1 MTPVVVRTGP
11 APQPVVVRK
20 AGCIPIPTLMLF
32 ANPEARS
39 LLANR
44 HRRTP
49 CVLLLDTSGSME
61 GPKIRRLNA
70 GFRAFRSDIQRN
82 AMAAQSVELCVISF
96 GPVKV
101 QSEFSL
107 LKEMPDLQFNAEGA
121 TPLKEALELAMLKVT
136 ERKRL
141 YQDHGISYYRPWIFL
156 LTDGEPTDNFGG
168 LCSGYRALLRPLQLA
183 AQERKFTLFTV
194 GVGVSDQGRQVL
206 NELSQPFGG
215 RCLDLDTLKFEE
227 MFLWLSG
234 SLSRVSQS
242 SPGERV
248 QLVDPTVGDEL
259 YDGWVL

>member
-1 MTPVVVRTGP
+1 
-11 APQPVVVRK
+11 
-20 AGCIPIPTLMLF
+20 MLF
-32 ANPEARS
+32 SNPEARS

-49 CVLLLDTSGSME
+49 CVLLVDTSGSME
-61 GPKIRRLNA
+61 GEKIRRLNA
-70 GFRAFRSDIQRN
+70 GFRAFRDDILRN
-82 AMAAQSVELCVISF
+82 PMAAQSVELCVISF

-101 QSEFSL
+101 QSEFAL
-107 LKEMPDLQFNAEGA
+107 LKEMPQLHFEADGV
-121 TPLKEALELAMLKVT
+121 TPLKEGLELAVLKVT
-136 ERKRL
+136 ERKQSYR
-141 YQDHGISYYRPWIFL
+141 DHGISYYRPWIFL
-156 LTDGEPTDNFGG
+156 LTDGEPTDNNGG
-168 LCSGYRALLRPLQLA
+168 YSTNYRKLLQPLQLA

-194 GVGVSDQGRQVL
+194 GVGVNAAGRQVL

-215 RCLDLDTLKFEE
+215 RCLDLDNLKFEE

-248 QLVDPTVGDEL
+248 QLVDPAVGDEL